1 LFVKIFLDR
10 LCFNT
15 TAHYPTLRR
24 ILHPDLGYS
33 STNHPPGV
41 FTFFAVKG
49 VAYGL
54 RNIVDLTT
62 VHKPP
67 PRPEP
72 SNPGKEDAIKTS
84 SLQLLATASNVEIR
98 KAATKILCQRFITN
112 PKARSLLARD
122 LASQDPDTQHLA
134 QLAFDLLNDYN
145 VFHQS
150 PSTGIDDL
158 RRAVPGWAPNTA
170 RYPGPP
176 GTRDAAERDL
186 RRRRRE
192 AMVLNE
198 GDRPVGQED
207 VFMRDTEGR
216 LSMDETSRP
225 TEEHQGMDETSIQR
239 AARDVV
245 TEEEILTP
253 EQYRRGWDSLSDW
266 ERIVV

>member
-1 LFVKIFLDR
+1 MAHTIEDR
-10 LCFNT
+10 WLWIGLGLSASFGVSSR
-15 TAHYPTLRR
+15 TA
-24 ILHPDLGYS
+24 
-33 STNHPPGV
+33 NHPPGV

-67 PRPEP
+67 PEPEP
-72 SNPGKEDAIKTS
+72 HYTGKEDAIKTS
-84 SLQLLATASNVEIR
+84 SLQILATSSNVEIR
-98 KAATKILCQRFITN
+98 KAATKILCQRFVRN
-112 PKARSLLARD
+112 PTARQLLVTD
-122 LASQDPDTQHLA
+122 LVSHDPETRHRA
-134 QLAFDLLNDYN
+134 ELAFELLNDYN
-145 VFHQS
+145 VFYQS

-170 RYPGPP
+170 RYPGS
-176 GTRDAAERDL
+176 RDAAERDL

-198 GDRPVGQED
+198 GDRPVTHED

-225 TEEHQGMDETSIQR
+225 GAPPGI
-239 AARDVV
+239 V
-245 TEEEILTP
+245 TREEE
-253 EQYRRGWDSLSDW
+253 QGGGWDSLSEQD
-266 ERIVV
+266 RIIV